1 MNDIESNFNNIIK
14 VKSLGKKFG
23 DLEAV
28 KNIASKLNKERYS
41 DF

>member
-28 KNIASKLNKERYS
+28 KNIRISISHNN
-41 DF
+41 